1 MIYGQ
6 WALALNLL
14 TIAVLAFVVANV
26 FVSIAFWSVKNSIQN
41 YTVSTRKSLLW
52 LCVLSPWI
60 IALTVTLFFSPFFQS
75 GEVFVWLT
83 ELAHWHHPD
92 IFYFLSWHSI
102 SLIIFFGFSIFIAV
116 RSVVLAY
123 KNHHQISLLRT
134 LATKKSEYVLIIDSS
149 IPAAFTGGLIKPS
162 CFVSSGLIEQ
172 LNSDDIEII
181 IQHELAHLHYAD
193 PLKKW
198 IFSFFAAHFT
208 PTVNKLLKS
217 MMAISMEQAADAFF
231 VKNQQQA
238 HNVAST
244 LVRFTKLAAK
254 YSIHKQ
260 YKSELLVHFC
270 RQSIEQRVLQLLS
283 DTQFK
288 PFPMK
293 VVFLGVI
300 LLAVIST
307 TSVDSLHHAIET
319 LFNH

>member
-6 WALALNLL
+6 WALALNIL
-14 TIAVLAFVVANV
+14 TIVVLAFIVANG
-26 FVSIAFWSVKNSIQN
+26 FVSIVFWSVKNNIQN

-102 SLIIFFGFSIFIAV
+102 SLIIFFGFSIYIAIG
-116 RSVVLAY
+116 SLVLAY
-123 KNHHQISLLRT
+123 KNHHQIRFLRT
-134 LATKKSEYVLIIDSS
+134 LATKKSENVLIIDSP
-149 IPAAFTGGLIKPS
+149 IPTAFTGGLIKPS
-162 CFVSSGLIEQ
+162 CFISSGLIEL

-181 IQHELAHLHYAD
+181 IQHELSHLHYAD

-198 IFSFFAAHFT
+198 IFSFFAAYFT
-208 PTVNKLLKS
+208 PNINKMLKS
-217 MMAISMEQAADAFF
+217 MMAISMEQAADSFF
-231 VKNQQQA
+231 VKSQQQA

-254 YSIHKQ
+254 YSISKQ

-307 TSVDSLHHAIET
+307 TSVDSIHHAIET